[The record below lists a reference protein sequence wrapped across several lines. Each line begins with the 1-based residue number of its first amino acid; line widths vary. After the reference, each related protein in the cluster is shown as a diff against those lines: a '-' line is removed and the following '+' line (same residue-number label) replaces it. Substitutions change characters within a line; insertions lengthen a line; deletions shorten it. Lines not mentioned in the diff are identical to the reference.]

1 MKHRVSELE
10 GALLDAA
17 VALIEGLTVDGIRIN
32 ECIVGV
38 TPDRYVYAPSRKWEQ
53 AGPIIERERIMLTS
67 YANGEWE
74 AFAIGPDSV
83 VERMAT
89 GKMRGP
95 TTLIAAM
102 RAYVVAK
109 LGHEVELP

>member
-1 MKHRVSELE
+1 M
-10 GALLDAA
+10 
-17 VALIEGLTVDGIRIN
+17 
-32 ECIVGV
+32 
-38 TPDRYVYAPSRKWEQ
+38 
-53 AGPIIERERIMLTS
+53 MTS